1 MKYFSSISN
10 LFQLILIALVLV
22 VGNSAKAKVFRNSY
36 VSFELPPKWD
46 CYLENTAWICRY
58 AIAKSCLGPNSNS
71 KDCQEQRKRTKEA
84 IIILAAKEVGPKDSF
99 KEYYDHLKKPRP
111 IILGAGKRS
120 TSNIIHVKP
129 ISIENHKWID
139 GMQLGSEIPHYYTR
153 YLATLKGNIAVLVT
167 FSAHKLYYTK
177 YSNDFFRAIKSL
189 RVLATKSSNV
199 NPQELRPKN
208 VGTLG
213 VNIGAHLN
221 TAIDEATGEGFDG
234 EATSGSGGM
243 GGNTFLIVGAIV
255 LAASGLFIWMRG
267 RR

>member
-1 MKYFSSISN
+1 MIKLSSILHAIQIS
-10 LFQLILIALVLV
+10 LVGFFLIPSTPAE
-22 VGNSAKAKVFRNSY
+22 AKVFRNSY
-36 VSFELPPKWD
+36 VSFELPAKWD

-58 AIAKSCLGPNSNS
+58 AISKNCLGPNSNN

-99 KEYYDHLKKPRP
+99 KEYYDHLKRPRP
-111 IILGAGKRS
+111 IVLGAGKR
-120 TSNIIHVKP
+120 TNSNIIHVKP
-129 ISIENHKWID
+129 ISIEKHKWID
-139 GMQLGSEIPHYYTR
+139 GMHLGSEIPHYYTR
-153 YLATLKGNIAVLVT
+153 YLATIKGNIAVLVT

-177 YSNDFFRAIKSL
+177 YSSDFFRAIKSL

-199 NPQELRPKN
+199 NPNELRSKD

-221 TAIDEATGEGFDG
+221 SAIDEASGEGFDG
-234 EATSGSGGM
+234 DATASSESS
-243 GGNTFLIVGAIV
+243 NAYLIIGAFV
-255 LAASGLFIWMRG
+255 LAAVGIFVWLKG